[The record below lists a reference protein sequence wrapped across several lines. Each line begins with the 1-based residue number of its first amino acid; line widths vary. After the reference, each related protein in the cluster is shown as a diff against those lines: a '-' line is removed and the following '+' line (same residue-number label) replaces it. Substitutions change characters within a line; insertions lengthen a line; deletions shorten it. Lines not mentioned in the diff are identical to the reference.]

1 MILSTLSFAL
11 MNALVKYLI
20 SYHTFQLVFFFR
32 SLGSLIITFSI
43 LKSKN
48 IPLLGNQKTLLL
60 IRGLVGVSAMIL
72 FFLEFNT

>member
-20 SYHTFQLVFFFR
+20 SYHTFQLVFFR

-48 IPLLGNQKTLLL
+48 IPLLGNQKTLLFAIYNNQNQRRYIGIKL
-60 IRGLVGVSAMIL
+60 D
-72 FFLEFNT
+72 